1 MYAVGQ
7 ILYFILAKK
16 NQVYPMQV
24 VEMITKKTLTG
35 EEVSYILQAGPEK
48 ETKLTFDQV
57 DGEVFD
63 SPDVLRQTLIQRA
76 TLQVNKLID
85 NAVSKSDTWYVQ
97 SKSNVSN
104 TSIQL
109 PQTIQN
115 LPEFI
120 TKNDQQIQQKII
132 DDDDDS
138 MVTMPDGS
146 VMRVK
151 LPSIMR

>member
-24 VEMITKKTLTG
+24 VEMITKRTLTG